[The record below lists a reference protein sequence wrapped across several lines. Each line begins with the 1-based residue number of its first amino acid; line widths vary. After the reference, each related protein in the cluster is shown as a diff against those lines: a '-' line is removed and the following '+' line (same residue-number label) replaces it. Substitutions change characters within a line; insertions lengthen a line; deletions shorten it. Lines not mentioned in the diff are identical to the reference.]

1 MRLTEVIDLARRKS
15 KTNSSTFS
23 DSVFELLTLFNNGQL
38 SSGHWV
44 DTINKIVL

>member
-23 DSVFELLTLFNNGQL
+23 DSDMLLYLKAKIPQFQSDTL
-38 SSGHWV
+38 
-44 DTINKIVL
+44 